1 MPLNF
6 KFPETIDKALIEY
19 QTKRDGDETPQTYWH
34 PRAES
39 LVWFTML
46 LKHRLDG
53 DMTNKALAEID
64 RRIRLI
70 DLHHNQPAYW
80 EGKNGYR
87 IQLADIVTY
96 WGLDTNV
103 EHLSAAQ
110 WNSYYN
116 KCFRDRIDRTTTD
129 MLRSIER
136 TVHTTRPLD

>member
-6 KFPETIDKALIEY
+6 KFPETIDKSLIEY
-19 QTKRDGDETPQTYWH
+19 QAKRDGDETPQTYWH
-34 PRAES
+34 PRAEC
-39 LVWFTML
+39 LVYFTML

-53 DMTNKALAEID
+53 DMTDKALAEID

-70 DLHHNQPAYW
+70 DLHHTRPQYW

-116 KCFRDRIDRTTTD
+116 KCFRDRIDRTPTD

-136 TVHTTRPLD
+136 TAITTRPLD